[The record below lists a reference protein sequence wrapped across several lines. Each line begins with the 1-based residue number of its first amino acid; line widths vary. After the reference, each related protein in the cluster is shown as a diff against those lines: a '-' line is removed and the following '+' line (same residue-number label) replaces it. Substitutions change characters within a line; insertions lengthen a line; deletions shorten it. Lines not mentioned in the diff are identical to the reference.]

1 MELVNSSLE
10 SVSKFLGVL
19 DSNETNSVVK
29 RLSEDDLSKFK
40 KEFFHELYDLIPN
53 GYECKYLD
61 SNDVLLFALL
71 INNAKNNGATTLVLS
86 DGENKSNY
94 DVCAPDCLLNVL
106 CEIDGGCEEYG
117 FNFFDKNNKR
127 LGWFG
132 YLGLSG
138 FMEKIFDYSD
148 NDFCNKVL
156 SNIDVIEELTY
167 SLFESEFDCG
177 EILSRE
183 LFKIKLQEN
192 NGKLVFH
199 SYEALKKYCDK
210 PENPLDVV
218 VLGKEIDSLSRLFD
232 YSDRTN
238 EQFKGIAD
246 WNVSNVTDMHRMFN
260 GAYNF
265 NQPLNNWDV
274 SKVWN
279 MSGMFYRA
287 STFNQPLNNWDVSN
301 VEDMSDM
308 FLDASTFNQPLDN
321 WNVSNVTD
329 MAFMFS
335 DTERFNQPLDKWTV
349 SKVEDMGSMFRSAKT
364 FNQPLNNWDV
374 SKVENM
380 TGMFR
385 GAKNFNQPLDK
396 WDLSN
401 KPYGAKDLE
410 KFRQS
415 KGQVVEQ
422 KESKKKAFHR

>member
-1 MELVNSSLE
+1 MELNSSLE

-177 EILSRE
+177 EILVESC
-183 LFKIKLQEN
+183 LKLN
-192 NGKLVFH
+192 FRRIM
-199 SYEALKKYCDK
+199 A
-210 PENPLDVV
+210 
-218 VLGKEIDSLSRLFD
+218 SLSF
-232 YSDRTN
+232 
-238 EQFKGIAD
+238 
-246 WNVSNVTDMHRMFN
+246 
-260 GAYNF
+260 
-265 NQPLNNWDV
+265 
-274 SKVWN
+274 
-279 MSGMFYRA
+279 
-287 STFNQPLNNWDVSN
+287 
-301 VEDMSDM
+301 
-308 FLDASTFNQPLDN
+308 
-321 WNVSNVTD
+321 
-329 MAFMFS
+329 
-335 DTERFNQPLDKWTV
+335 TV
-349 SKVEDMGSMFRSAKT
+349 MK
-364 FNQPLNNWDV
+364 
-374 SKVENM
+374 
-380 TGMFR
+380 
-385 GAKNFNQPLDK
+385 
-396 WDLSN
+396 
-401 KPYGAKDLE
+401 
-410 KFRQS
+410 
-415 KGQVVEQ
+415 
-422 KESKKKAFHR
+422 H

>member
-246 WNVSNVTDMHRMFN
+246 WNVSN
-260 GAYNF
+260 F

-335 DTERFNQPLDKWTV
+335 DTERFNQPLDKWNV

-415 KGQVVEQ
+415 KAQVVEQ
-422 KESKKKAFHR
+422 TESKKKAFHR